1 MREVEVALRE
11 NMFPQWNISG
21 VKELTLLA
29 KRYCKRLQ
37 SQPFDR
43 CEFTCMERSKMDFT
57 TLTLREYAAD
67 VTRGSASPSLPRS
80 EQQRT
85 TMRRCR
91 TREQGA
97 ALLTVGHAIE
107 YLVQSRLLEQETIG
121 DAERE
126 AMAILLNANLSVYND
141 GAEIVP
147 LVDRLRRWFHGSNN
161 MTPKA
166 A

>member
-1 MREVEVALRE
+1 
-11 NMFPQWNISG
+11 
-21 VKELTLLA
+21 
-29 KRYCKRLQ
+29 
-37 SQPFDR
+37 
-43 CEFTCMERSKMDFT
+43 MDFT

-67 VTRGSASPSLPRS
+67 SSRGRDSQFCPTGGPIT
-80 EQQRT
+80 RT

-107 YLVQSRLLEQETIG
+107 YLVQSRLLEQESMG
-121 DAERE
+121 SAERE

-147 LVDRLRRWFHGSNN
+147 LVDRLRSWFRGSNN
-161 MTPKA
+161 MRHKA

>member
-1 MREVEVALRE
+1 
-11 NMFPQWNISG
+11 
-21 VKELTLLA
+21 
-29 KRYCKRLQ
+29 
-37 SQPFDR
+37 
-43 CEFTCMERSKMDFT
+43 MDFT

-67 VTRGSASPSLPRS
+67 VTRGKESQFCPGGQSTK
-80 EQQRT
+80 T

-97 ALLTVGHAIE
+97 ALLTMGHAIE
-107 YLVQSRLLEQETIG
+107 YLVQSRLLEQETMS

-147 LVDRLRRWFHGSNN
+147 LVDRLRRWFHGGNN